1 MYKNPYLILIILFLF
16 YFRKEDAEK
25 LYVDAAALNLT
36 DTDFVWIVTEQAL
49 AAYNVPLGK
58 LYRSCM
64 LMLPL

>member
-1 MYKNPYLILIILFLF
+1 MHKIPYLILIILFLF

-49 AAYNVPLGK
+49 AAYNVPLGN
-58 LYRSCM
+58 
-64 LMLPL
+64 